1 MRMKTATLWTLL
13 AGALMLSPL
22 ATAQVHV
29 SEIHYDNAGT
39 DSGEAI
45 EISSPAG
52 TDLSGWQIVLYNGTN
67 GASYDTDA
75 LTGLVPALC
84 GDRQVVVRDY
94 PSNGIQNGAPDAI
107 ALVDSGGTVVEFLSY
122 EGALVATNGPAAGLT
137 AIDIGVSEAGTEKLS
152 GSVSRFGTVL
162 LISARSTDSSPKRTF
177 EVNVSGGRQRFQAGS
192 FQSKAAPLELAV
204 VSIGAWIDFA
214 TSEQ

>member
-13 AGALMLSPL
+13 AGAMMLSPL

-107 ALVDSGGTVVEFLSY
+107 ALVDSGGT
-122 EGALVATNGPAAGLT
+122 LVFWAGNDT
-137 AIDIGVSEAGTEKLS
+137 PPHVAKPKGHVQAFAVPTDDG
-152 GSVSRFGTVL
+152 
-162 LISARSTDSSPKRTF
+162 LISTPASQMKSMS
-177 EVNVSGGRQRFQAGS
+177 
-192 FQSKAAPLELAV
+192 
-204 VSIGAWIDFA
+204 
-214 TSEQ
+214 